1 MDGAW
6 KRRAILPAATPF
18 FASTA
23 TGALGRADEVGG
35 ASSRCQHQRE
45 REKRRPPPDPPLPF
59 SSSSPSPGLSL
70 SPPPLFLHTAGQ
82 FWAAAAFFVSRG
94 GSVPQALA
102 GASLPRLAAAVAA
115 IAAGQALNLA
125 VYATIG
131 GDGVYYG
138 TRLGKRVPWV
148 HGFPFALGGGGK
160 VGKGVKVPHPQ
171 YLGSALTAAGGLALL
186 WHGAPAG
193 SAAVVGYW
201 TGLYVVTA
209 IQEDL
214 L

>member
-1 MDGAW
+1 MGLGSGARFCPPPPPFLQAQRLVHLAGRMKW
-6 KRRAILPAATPF
+6 AGPA
-18 FASTA
+18 
-23 TGALGRADEVGG
+23 RG
-35 ASSRCQHQRE
+35 ASIRE
-45 REKRRPPPDPPLPF
+45 REKKRRPPPDPPLPF